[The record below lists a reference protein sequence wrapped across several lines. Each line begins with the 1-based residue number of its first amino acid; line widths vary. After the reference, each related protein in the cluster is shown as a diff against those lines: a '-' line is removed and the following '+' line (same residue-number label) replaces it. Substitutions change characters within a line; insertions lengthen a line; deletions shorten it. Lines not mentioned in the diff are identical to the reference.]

1 MTRFRWRIESPEA
14 MAALGDA
21 FGRHVRGG
29 EVFRLH
35 GNLGAGKTQ
44 WVKGLG
50 QGLGVPEVI
59 NSPSFALIKPHQGR
73 LALHHVDFYRL
84 TNPRECEDLALED
97 LIAPDA
103 VMAIEWAER
112 DPNFHGWDAIDL
124 SFEFGEEDHVRHVA
138 IECRVLSHDNLT
150 HEVIEEAGFIQ
161 GVTAL

>member
-14 MAALGDA
+14 MATLGDA

-29 EVFRLH
+29 EVFRLC

-50 QGLGVPEVI
+50 RGLEVHEVI

-73 LALHHVDFYRL
+73 LMLHHVDFYRL
-84 TNPRECEDLALED
+84 GHPRECEDLALED

-112 DPNFHGWDAIDL
+112 DLEFHAGDAIHLTFD
-124 SFEFGEEDHVRHVA
+124 FGAEKSVRHVT
-138 IECRVLSHDNLT
+138 IECHVLSHDNMAR
-150 HEVIEEAGFIQ
+150 EVIEEAGFIQ